1 MRPFETEKVRCTGH
15 CCRAFFLPYS
25 YEQLQAKKADG
36 SLRARDEQVPDM
48 VIPLGQYENLPVEL
62 KAIVPPGSDSNDH
75 YYTCKNYDTA
85 TGNCKVY
92 ETRPHMCSDYPY
104 GSSCK
109 YMGCTRKTECDRA
122 SMDQLSKEI
131 KAVEQVLKPY
141 AKMGASWGARC
152 RQWLASCWRS

>member
-36 SLRARDEQVPDM
+36 S
-48 VIPLGQYENLPVEL
+48 
-62 KAIVPPGSDSNDH
+62 
-75 YYTCKNYDTA
+75 
-85 TGNCKVY
+85 
-92 ETRPHMCSDYPY
+92 
-104 GSSCK
+104 SCK

-131 KAVEQVLKPY
+131 KAVEQVLKPH